1 MIGKTKVICLCGSTR
16 FTEQMLLK
24 QWEPS
29 NFTSFTEEHG
39 QTLLIEKEEN
49 Q

>member
-1 MIGKTKVICLCGSTR
+1 MHDIN
-16 FTEQMLLK
+16 
-24 QWEPS
+24 QWKPS